1 MNTDKL
7 VELFREEVEKLEKE
21 AYERGKRDA
30 LKYEVIIGEQV
41 QPLSA
46 NQQRKELIEQA
57 REFVTTHKNARGY
70 LTNRSGYR
78 ATNGIICDA
87 EFIVNEEK
95 RTVVCLLR
103 WQFGGRI
110 TSKGIAKCHP
120 DEVFNADIGKAIA
133 LARALKFD
141 VPEDFL
147 NAVQPTEL
155 VKGQYVELRE
165 DWGELHV
172 KGEIT
177 EVIAEN
183 VVSFSKEDYI
193 NCLGDA
199 YKQTTLTGL
208 NAKIINDTNAKY

>member
-1 MNTDKL
+1 
-7 VELFREEVEKLEKE
+7 EKE

-30 LKYEVIIGEQV
+30 FEKSKEFYDAPESVANIEQPV
-41 QPLSA
+41 QSLSA

-57 REFVTTHKNARGY
+57 REFVESQKNARGG
-70 LTNRSGYR
+70 LTGRLGYKDSW
-78 ATNGIICDA
+78 GIICDA
-87 EFIVNEEK
+87 EFIVNEEE

-120 DEVFNADIGKAIA
+120 NEVFNADIGKAIA
-133 LARALKFD
+133 LARALEID
-141 VPEDFL
+141 VPNEFL
-147 NAVQPTEL
+147 SAVQPDEL
-155 VKGQYVELRE
+155 VKGQYVELLE
-165 DWGELHV
+165 ETGELHV

-183 VVSFSKEDYI
+183 IVSFSEEDYLD
-193 NCLGDA
+193 CLDWA

-208 NAKIINDTNAKY
+208 IEKIINDTNAQY